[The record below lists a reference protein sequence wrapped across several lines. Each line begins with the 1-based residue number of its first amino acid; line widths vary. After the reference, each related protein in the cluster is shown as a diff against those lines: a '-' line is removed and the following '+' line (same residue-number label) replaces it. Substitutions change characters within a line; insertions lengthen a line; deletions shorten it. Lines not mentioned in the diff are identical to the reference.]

1 MQGPGH
7 IYKPLKINEIFDN
20 KGVAKDPNCKAGL
33 TEICNF
39 YLTN

>member
-1 MQGPGH
+1 MQGLGH
-7 IYKPLKINEIFDN
+7 TYNQLKIKEIFDN
-20 KGVAKDPNCKAGL
+20 KGVAKDPNRKAGL